1 MSECTAPDTF
11 IIADLNENR
20 CTTLT
25 DMFARPILIF
35 REIRNRSRRGFNLE
49 IADIASLLDKT
60 LLRERSINYVVNRLL
75 KNISF
80 DVSRIS
86 IYLLLMRSIV
96 CVISIYSSVRVKLI
110 NSNMIFK

>member
-25 DMFARPILIF
+25 GMFARPILIF

-49 IADIASLLDKT
+49 IADITLLLDKT
-60 LLRERSINYVVNRLL
+60 LLRERSINYVVNWLL

-86 IYLLLMRSIV
+86 IYLTYEIHCV
-96 CVISIYSSVRVKLI
+96 CDLNIFLGLCKI
-110 NSNMIFK
+110 N